1 MTTTTA
7 TAASD
12 GSTAEDTPAER
23 EHGITRLREEET
35 YHLTNLVK
43 DALDQAERLTS
54 EVNGRARTSYLDYS
68 GKNGAEPLD
77 RDHAWRR
84 LTEARDCAQVAID
97 YLYRAVN
104 ALDQGDAPF

>member
-1 MTTTTA
+1 MTTSA
-7 TAASD
+7 KAA
-12 GSTAEDTPAER
+12 GHGGTAEDTPAER

-43 DALDQAERLTS
+43 DALDQAERLTA

-77 RDHAWRR
+77 RDYGWRK
-84 LTEARDCAQVAID
+84 LTEALDCAQVAID
-97 YLYRAVN
+97 YLYRAAS
-104 ALDQGDAPF
+104 ALQDQDEPF